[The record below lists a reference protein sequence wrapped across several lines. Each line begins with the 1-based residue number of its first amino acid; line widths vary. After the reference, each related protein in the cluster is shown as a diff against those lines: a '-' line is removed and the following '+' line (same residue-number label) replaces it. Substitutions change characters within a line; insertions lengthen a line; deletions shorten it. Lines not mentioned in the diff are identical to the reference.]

1 MKRDP
6 LAILA
11 RLERQTLDARR
22 GAMVEA
28 QGRQDRLRGRAARHK
43 AAWSEAVEQAVT
55 AEAELDLW
63 GALSRG
69 TRHVLDRALA
79 ERDAQATELAEA
91 RAALQA
97 SLVELKRLDVLTERR
112 RQRDHAARALRE
124 RIELDD
130 LAILRHRRE
139 KGG

>member
-28 QGRQDRLRGRAARHK
+28 QGRRDRLVARAARHK
-43 AAWSEAVEQAVT
+43 AAWSEAVEQAVS

-63 GALSRG
+63 GALTRG
-69 TRHVLDRALA
+69 TRHVLDRTEAEREKEAARLALA
-79 ERDAQATELAEA
+79 QAD
-91 RAALQA
+91 LQA
-97 SLVELKRLDVLTERR
+97 SLIEVKRLDVLSERR
-112 RQRDHAARALRE
+112 RQRSLADAARRE
-124 RIELDD
+124 RQELDD
-130 LAILRHRRE
+130 LAILRHRR
-139 KGG
+139 GTGD